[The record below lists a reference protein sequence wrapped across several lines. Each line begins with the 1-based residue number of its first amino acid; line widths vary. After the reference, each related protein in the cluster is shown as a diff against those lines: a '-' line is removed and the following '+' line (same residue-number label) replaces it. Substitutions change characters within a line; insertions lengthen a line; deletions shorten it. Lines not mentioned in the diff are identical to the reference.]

1 MFWIELGKDD
11 IPFAKILTIGIT
23 VAILKSS
30 ENDVI
35 SKARRIIESLN
46 LRGLVRIV
54 FSFFNP
60 RNAFISELFLLD
72 FL

>member
-1 MFWIELGKDD
+1 MFWITLGKYD

-23 VAILKSS
+23 VAILNSS
-30 ENDVI
+30 VNDEI
-35 SKARRIIESLN
+35 IKARKIIEILN

-54 FSFFNP
+54 FSFINA

-72 FL
+72 LL

>member
-1 MFWIELGKDD
+1 MFWITLGKYD

-23 VAILKSS
+23 VAILNNSV
-30 ENDVI
+30 NDEI
-35 SKARRIIESLN
+35 IKARKIIESLN

-54 FSFFNP
+54 FSFITA

-72 FL
+72 LL